1 MANTKISLLS
11 ELHDKEFH
19 WNVCVLVSRL
29 WHYRGATDDGPIIHT
44 DLVVID
50 KEGTHMYAQIPADAS
65 PRLMQDLEEGKV
77 FLFRKFLCNPSRPA
91 FKAVDSPFM
100 IQCTRYTT
108 AVPQEGLEDGYPY
121 CTYNLVPFPEIPKPG
136 GKAPYFL
143 DVIGQITAVS
153 DVIPVQSMYQI
164 QPSDTRTIVL
174 QDLLGNEMK
183 ITLWGARACEFEA
196 EQVYAAGETGA
207 VIGIFVGVLPK
218 MLQGVKSLSGS
229 SACRWYI
236 DEDLPDINSFRASLG
251 EEIAPVAVYTSM
263 NQGLDA
269 TRVREAPVEL
279 NVQQLLS
286 LDPFENRNKPFVC
299 TVSIGRLGSDQR
311 WWFLSCGGCRKTA
324 YVNGRQFRCSDRAC
338 DSIAAEPVY
347 CVCTFAT
354 DGTAEA
360 EFMFFEKVARVAVG
374 KPLLTLLSQR
384 YPGCSDINEF
394 AQMAGSDHGVP
405 MEVSR
410 MVTKKYRLVVTISRK
425 SIAPTSHQLSFQ
437 VSRIEHTFKPELG
450 PLGFGHGAGSSG
462 PASSGGSSV
471 GGSLAMQSS
480 SPLPPYTPSSK
491 DVHGSGG
498 TALAQSVIDELNTPI
513 AAMKGKSASHSPTGK
528 SPCPKSSR
536 RKLLF
541 ISPVKGNEDAKVQ
554 TIVDSPLSTEN
565 VIITEVTA
573 TGSKLTDVDADASA
587 TAPAK
592 TVDTAVAETTK
603 LKRAAAVAAKNVLA
617 KKLK

>member
-1 MANTKISLLS
+1 MLLMSNTKISLLS
-11 ELHDKEFH
+11 ELHDKEFN

-29 WHYRGATDDGPIIHT
+29 WHYRGATDHGPIIHT
-44 DLVVID
+44 DLVVIY
-50 KEGTHMYAQIPADAS
+50 KEGTHMYAQIPADES

-91 FKAVDSPFM
+91 FKVVDNPFM

-108 AVPQEGLEDGYPY
+108 VVAQEDLEDAYPY

-153 DVIPVQSMYQI
+153 DVISVQSMYQT

-174 QDLLGNEMK
+174 QDQLGNEMK
-183 ITLWGARACEFEA
+183 LTLWGARAREFEA

-207 VIGIFVGVLPK
+207 VIAIFVGVLPK

-229 SACRWYI
+229 SACRC
-236 DEDLPDINSFRASLG
+236 LG
-251 EEIAPVAVYTSM
+251 EDIAPIVVYTSM

-279 NVQQLLS
+279 NVQQLLR
-286 LDPFENRNKPFVC
+286 LDPFENMNKPFIC

-311 WWFLSCGGCRKTA
+311 WWFLSCEGCRKTA
-324 YVNGRQFRCSDRAC
+324 YVNGRQFRCSDRTCA
-338 DSIAAEPVY
+338 SIAAEPTY
-347 CVCTFAT
+347 CICTFAN

-360 EFMFFEKVARVAVG
+360 EIMFFEKVARAAVG

-384 YPGCSDINEF
+384 YPGYSEVHEF
-394 AQMAGSDHGVP
+394 AQMAVSDQGAPV
-405 MEVSR
+405 EVSR
-410 MVTKKYRLVVTISRK
+410 MVTKKYRLVVTILRK
-425 SIAPTSHQLSFQ
+425 SIAPTSHQLSLQ

-450 PLGFGHGAGSSG
+450 PLGFGHGAGTSG
-462 PASSGGSSV
+462 PSSSGGSSV
-471 GGSLAMQSS
+471 GGSLAIQSS
-480 SPLPPYTPSSK
+480 SSLPLNTPSSK

-498 TALAQSVIDELNTPI
+498 TALTQSAMDELNTPI
-513 AAMKGKSASHSPTGK
+513 AAMKGKSASLSPTGK

-536 RKLLF
+536 RKLPF
-541 ISPVKGNEDAKVQ
+541 VSPVKGNENDKIQ
-554 TIVDSPLSTEN
+554 GIVDPPLNTTD
-565 VIITEVTA
+565 VIITEFLMVNYA
-573 TGSKLTDVDADASA
+573 LSQGSKLTDVDADAPT

-592 TVDTAVAETTK
+592 TMETAVTEPHK
-603 LKRAAAVAAKNVLA
+603 LKRAAATAAKAVSS